1 MSILL
6 ILLYVWFG
14 LGLLIT
20 VVTLTAVYYDFKNN
34 TFEGDLKSMWIEG
47 VKETSLNLAT
57 DKLECPWWLF
67 GFMVVVTPAI
77 MLFGKSK
84 D

>member
-1 MSILL
+1 M
-6 ILLYVWFG
+6 
-14 LGLLIT
+14 
-20 VVTLTAVYYDFKNN
+20 N
-34 TFEGDLKSMWIEG
+34 TFDGDLKSMWIEG

-77 MLFGKSK
+77 MLFGKK
-84 D
+84 KE